1 MKFFTH
7 FTVLLLTGMALS
19 SSAQKTPSNL
29 LSQKNQAA
37 TPTLTVLPV
46 VFHGETEV
54 LRDYVADPN
63 APNPITKTKKVG
75 YHPKAGWPVNEYDYT
90 DALPIGMDPVHQKD
104 YAPLVSNK
112 SLSVNLDGMPGVTS
126 PADPSLDVGP
136 NHVVQMINGTGG
148 STFKVWDKS
157 GNVIQ
162 NSTTFDNFMNSASL
176 NGNPGWSGAGDPI
189 VIYDQRADRWMLTEF
204 CSGCNDLFIAIS
216 TTADPTGSYYTY
228 SVTQPSFPDYPK
240 YSVWENEYVV
250 TANLGSSD
258 IIALP
263 RADMLAGISSSAQKF
278 TQANFGTIGFQAST
292 PVNMDGTT
300 LPPTGTPSMVMRMT
314 DDAWNG
320 ASADALEIWELDIDW
335 TTPSNSSFT
344 LTSTL
349 GVSSF
354 DTGLCGYTSFSCIPQ
369 PGTGTILDPLREL
382 LMNRIHYRNF
392 GTHESIVCCHSIDLD
407 GNDWAGVRWYE
418 LRRTGGTS
426 GTWSVYQEGT
436 YSPDSDHRWMPT
448 IGLSATGNIGLAYNV
463 SSSTT
468 YPSLRYTGRKECDPL
483 GTMTES
489 ETVIVA
495 GTQSN
500 GSNRW
505 GDYNALGLDPTDG
518 ETFWMTGMYGNSKTR
533 VAAFDMG
540 SCAPNVQ
547 FGNSTYDVSEADANT
562 ANGCL
567 DYYTLNIPISIGIDP
582 TQAADVTVSVT
593 GGTATQ
599 AVDYDIFNTSFTFS
613 GSTLSGTIE
622 IRVYNDNYIEGNE
635 TISLNYA
642 LNANGGNAGNGVIN
656 QTVTVTI
663 NDDDLPPSSMTSS
676 SVIFTEDFE
685 SGFGG
690 FTTSN
695 ASGDTPW
702 QIGDAAAATS
712 GAYVVPTSNATQFA
726 WINDDAC
733 DCDQNDVDLTFP
745 SVDLTGYT
753 GASISFDAYYGGQ
766 TYQGNTE
773 VAELRASVNG
783 GAFALI
789 SEIDISGG
797 WNTNTFDVTPYVGN
811 NNVVFAINYSD
822 AGGWLYGC
830 TIDNILIEGINPL
843 AIQTAI
849 NTGTQTDANLG
860 PNATVHF
867 YDAATE
873 NIMLTITNTSSFDY
887 GCVSVEVDR
896 DGSSP
901 TTVAFASSNA
911 ADYIHSKSYKVTPT
925 NANPSGTFDI
935 TVYYEEAE
943 VAAWEAATSNS
954 RTNLEIIKVAG
965 NNAIGDVSPANYGTF
980 TIENVP
986 ATMANYNSD
995 LTFTASFSTGFSGFG
1010 LGEYATDVPQTPVTN
1025 FTNGPSTVCEGTSV
1039 SFSDLS
1045 SGVPTSWAWDFGDGN
1060 TSTAQNPSN
1069 TYTTAATYTVTL
1081 TSANSFGNDTYTST
1095 ITVVA
1100 PTSSSQT
1107 LSICDGES
1115 VTVGTNTY
1123 TTSGTF
1129 TDILTNNAGC
1139 DSTVTTNLNVNALP
1153 TVNAGEDQTLCTY
1166 GATVALSGAPVGGT
1180 FSGSGVS
1187 GNSFDPTSVAAGSY
1201 IVTYAYTDASNC
1213 SASDITTIT
1222 VDPCSGINEELLP
1235 GVLVYPNPNNGEF
1248 TLTGVEI
1255 GVKYEVFS
1263 AEGKLVLTNTVT
1275 SPSEIVNLPKVAA
1288 GSYFMTTLN
1297 KDGEKGSIQFFV
1309 ESK

>member
-7 FTVLLLTGMALS
+7 FTTLLLSGMALS
-19 SSAQKTPSNL
+19 SSAQKTPSNQ
-29 LSQKNQAA
+29 LSQGNQAA
-37 TPTLTVLPV
+37 TPTLSVLPV

-54 LRDYVADPN
+54 LRNYIPDPS

-90 DALPIGMDPVHQKD
+90 DALPVGMDPVHQKD

-112 SLSVNLDGMPGVTS
+112 SLGVNLVGMPGVTS

-136 NHVVQMINGTGG
+136 NHVIQMINGTGG
-148 STFKVWDKS
+148 STFKIWDKS

-176 NGNPGWSGAGDPI
+176 NGNPGWGGAGDPI
-189 VIYDQRADRWMLTEF
+189 VIYDQRADRWLLTEF
-204 CSGCNDLFIAIS
+204 SSSGNNLYVAVS

-228 SVTQPSFPDYPK
+228 TINMPSFPDYPK
-240 YSVWENEYVV
+240 YSVWENEYVI

-258 IIALP
+258 IVALP
-263 RADMLAGISSSAQKF
+263 RADMLAGVSTNAQKF

-300 LPPTGTPSMVMRMT
+300 LPPAGTPSMVMRMT

-335 TTPSNSSFT
+335 ATPSNSSFT

-354 DTGLCGYTSFSCIPQ
+354 DSGLCGYTSFQCIPQ
-369 PGTGTILDPLREL
+369 PGTNTILDPLREL

-407 GNDWAGVRWYE
+407 GNDWAGIRWYE
-418 LRRTGGTS
+418 LRRSGGTS
-426 GTWSVYQEGT
+426 GTWSIYQEGT

-463 SSSTT
+463 SSSSTF
-468 YPSLRYTGRKECDPL
+468 PSLRYTGRKECDPL

-489 ETVIVA
+489 ETIIVA

-533 VAAFDMG
+533 VAAFDIG
-540 SCAPNVQ
+540 SCSPSVQ
-547 FGNSTYDVSEADANT
+547 FGNSAYDVSEADAST

-567 DYYTLNIPISIGIDP
+567 DYYTLNIPISIGVDP
-582 TQAADVTVSVT
+582 SQASDVAVSVT

-599 AVDYDIFNTSFTFS
+599 ALDYDIFNTSFTFS
-613 GSTLSGTIE
+613 GSTLSGSVE
-622 IRVYNDNYIEGNE
+622 IRVYNDNYIEGDE
-635 TISLNYA
+635 TITLDYA
-642 LNANGGNAGNGVIN
+642 LNPNGGNAGNGVIN
-656 QTVTVTI
+656 QTVIVTI
-663 NDDDLPPSSMTSS
+663 NDDDLAPGSMTSS

-690 FTTSN
+690 FTTN
-695 ASGDTPW
+695 NPSGDTPW
-702 QIGDAAAATS
+702 QIGDAATASS

-726 WINDDAC
+726 WINDDDC
-733 DCDQNDVDLTFP
+733 DCNQNDVDLTFP
-745 SVDLTGYT
+745 SIDLTGYT
-753 GASISFDAYYGGQ
+753 GATVSFEAYY
-766 TYQGNTE
+766 QGLEWQANVE
-773 VAELRASVNG
+773 KAELRVSVNG
-783 GAFALI
+783 GGFTLI
-789 SEIDISGG
+789 SELDQSGG
-797 WNTNTFDVTPYVGN
+797 WTTNTFDVSPYIGN

-830 TIDNILIEGINPL
+830 TIDNVVIEGINPL
-843 AIQTAI
+843 SIQTAI
-849 NTGTQTDANLG
+849 NTGTQTAANLG

-867 YDAATE
+867 FDAATD
-873 NIMLTITNTSSFDY
+873 NIMLTIANTTSFDY
-887 GCVSVEVDR
+887 GCVVVEVDR
-896 DGSSP
+896 DGSTP
-901 TTVAFASSNA
+901 TTAAFASTNA
-911 ADYIHSKSYKVTPT
+911 ADYIHSKSYKVIPT
-925 NANPSGTFDI
+925 NVNATGSYDI
-935 TVYYEEAE
+935 TMYYEEAE
-943 VAAWEAATSNS
+943 VAAWETSTGNS
-954 RTNLEIIKVAG
+954 RTNLEVIKVAG
-965 NNAIGDVSPANYGTF
+965 NNAIGDVNPGNFGTF
-980 TIENVP
+980 TIDNVL
-986 ATMANYNSD
+986 ATMASYNSD
-995 LTFTASFSTGFSGFG
+995 LTFTASFTNGFSGFG
-1010 LGEYATDVPQTPVTN
+1010 LGVYATDVPQTPVAN
-1025 FTNGPSTVCEGTSV
+1025 FNNGPSTVCEGTTV
-1039 SFSDLS
+1039 SFSDLT

-1069 TYTTAATYTVTL
+1069 TYTTAATYSVTL
-1081 TSANSFGNDTYTST
+1081 ISTNSFGNDSYTST

-1115 VTVGTNTY
+1115 VTVGTSTY
-1123 TTSGTF
+1123 TTIGTF
-1129 TDILTNNAGC
+1129 TDVLTNNAGC
-1139 DSTVTTNLNVNALP
+1139 DSTVTTNLTVNALP
-1153 TVNAGEDQTLCTY
+1153 TVNAGTDQTLCTY
-1166 GATVALSGAPVGGT
+1166 GSAVTLSGNPAGGI

-1187 GNSFDPTSVAAGSY
+1187 GSSFDPTSVAAGSY

-1213 SASDITTIT
+1213 SASDVTTVT
-1222 VDPCSGINEELLP
+1222 VDACSGINEELLP

-1248 TLTGVEI
+1248 TLTGVET

-1275 SPSEIVNLPKVAA
+1275 SPVELVKLAKVAA
-1288 GSYFMTTLN
+1288 GSYFITTLN

>member
-1 MKFFTH
+1 MKIFTR
-7 FTVLLLTGMALS
+7 FTALLLSGMVLS

-29 LSQKNQAA
+29 ISQENRAA

-46 VFHGETEV
+46 VFHGETEA

-63 APNPITKTKKVG
+63 APDPITKTKKVG

-90 DALPIGMDPVHQKD
+90 DALPLGMDPVHQKD

-112 SLSVNLDGMPGVTS
+112 SLGVNLDGMPGVTS

-136 NHVVQMINGTGG
+136 NHVIQMINGTGG
-148 STFKVWDKS
+148 STFKIWDKS

-176 NGNPGWSGAGDPI
+176 NGNPGWGGAGDPI
-189 VIYDQRADRWMLTEF
+189 VIYDQRADRWLLTEF
-204 CSGCNDLFIAIS
+204 SSSGNNLYVAVS
-216 TTADPTGSYYTY
+216 TAADPTGSYYTY
-228 SVTQPSFPDYPK
+228 TINMPSFPDYPK
-240 YSVWENEYVV
+240 YSVWENEYVI

-258 IIALP
+258 IVALP
-263 RADMLAGISSSAQKF
+263 RADMLAGVSTNAQKF

-292 PVNMDGTT
+292 PVNLDGTT
-300 LPPTGTPSMVMRMT
+300 VPPVGTPSMVMRMT

-369 PGTGTILDPLREL
+369 PGTNTILDPLREL

-418 LRRTGGTS
+418 LRRSGGTS
-426 GTWSVYQEGT
+426 GTWTVYQEGT

-468 YPSLRYTGRKECDPL
+468 FPSLRYTGRKECDPL
-483 GTMTES
+483 GSMTES

-533 VAAFDMG
+533 VAAFDIG
-540 SCAPNVQ
+540 SCSPNVQ

-567 DYYTLNIPISIGIDP
+567 DYYTLNIPISIGVDP
-582 TQAADVTVSVT
+582 SQASDVNVSVT

-599 AVDYDIFNTSFTFS
+599 ALDYDIFNTSFTFS
-613 GSTLSGTIE
+613 GSTLSGSVE
-622 IRVYNDNYIEGNE
+622 IRVYNDNYIEGDE
-635 TISLNYA
+635 TITLDYA
-642 LNANGGNAGNGVIN
+642 LNPNGGNAGNGVIN
-656 QTVTVTI
+656 QTAIVTI
-663 NDDDLPPSSMTSS
+663 NDDDLAPGSMTSS

-685 SGFGG
+685 SGFSG
-690 FTTSN
+690 FTTVN
-695 ASGDTPW
+695 ASGDTPF

-726 WINDDAC
+726 WINDDDC

-745 SVDLTGYT
+745 SIDLTGYT
-753 GASISFDAYYGGQ
+753 GATVSFDAYY
-766 TYQGNTE
+766 QGLEWQANVE
-773 VAELRASVNG
+773 IAELRVSVNG
-783 GAFALI
+783 GGFTLI
-789 SEIDISGG
+789 SELDQSGG
-797 WNTNTFDVTPYVGN
+797 WNTNTFDVSPYIGN

-830 TIDNILIEGINPL
+830 TIDNVVIEGINPL
-843 AIQTAI
+843 SIQTAI
-849 NTGTQTDANLG
+849 NTGAQTDANLG

-873 NIMLTITNTSSFDY
+873 NIMLTIANNSSFDY
-887 GCVSVEVDR
+887 GCVAVEVDR

-925 NANPSGTFDI
+925 NANPSGTYDI

-986 ATMANYNSD
+986 ATLANYNSD

-1010 LGEYATDVPQTPVTN
+1010 LGEYATDVPQTPVAN
-1025 FTNGPSTVCEGTSV
+1025 FTNGPSTVCEGTTV

-1069 TYTTAATYTVTL
+1069 TYSTAATYSITL
-1081 TSANSFGNDTYTST
+1081 ISTNGFGNDTYTST

-1115 VTVGTNTY
+1115 VTVGTSTY
-1123 TTSGTF
+1123 TTIGTF
-1129 TDILTNNAGC
+1129 TDVLTNNAGC
-1139 DSTVTTNLNVNALP
+1139 DSTVTTNINVNTLP
-1153 TVNAGEDQTLCTY
+1153 TINAGTDETFCIY
-1166 GATVALSGAPVGGT
+1166 GPLVALSGTPAGGT
-1180 FSGSGVS
+1180 YSGSGVS
-1187 GNSFDPTSVAAGSY
+1187 GSNFDPTTGIGSY
-1201 IVTYAYTDASNC
+1201 AVTYSYTDGNSCMNT
-1213 SASDITTIT
+1213 DIINFT
-1222 VDPCSGINEELLP
+1222 VDNCTGINEEILP
-1235 GVLVYPNPNNGEF
+1235 GVLLFPNPNNGEF
-1248 TLTGVEI
+1248 TLTGVEV
-1255 GVKYEVFS
+1255 GNTYEVFS
-1263 AEGKLVLTNTVT
+1263 AEGKLMLTNTVT
-1275 SPSEIVNLPKVAA
+1275 SPTESVKLTKIAA

>member
-1 MKFFTH
+1 MKVFTR
-7 FTVLLLTGMALS
+7 FTALLLSGMALS

-29 LSQKNQAA
+29 ISQENRAA

-90 DALPIGMDPVHQKD
+90 DALPLGMDPVHQKD

-112 SLSVNLDGMPGVTS
+112 SLGVNLDGMPGVTS

-136 NHVVQMINGTGG
+136 NHVVQMINGSGG

-263 RADMLAGISSSAQKF
+263 RADMLAGTSSSAQKF
-278 TQANFGTIGFQAST
+278 TQSNFGTIGFQAST
-292 PVNMDGTT
+292 PVNLDGTAV
-300 LPPTGTPSMVMRMT
+300 PPAGTPSMVMRMT

-320 ASADALEIWELDIDW
+320 ANADALEIWELDIDW
-335 TTPSNSSFT
+335 TNPGNSSFT

-369 PGTGTILDPLREL
+369 PGTNTILDPLREL

-468 YPSLRYTGRKECDPL
+468 FPSLRYTGRKECDPL
-483 GTMTES
+483 GSMTES

-505 GDYNALGLDPTDG
+505 GDYNALGLDPADG

-533 VAAFDMG
+533 VAAFDIG
-540 SCAPNVQ
+540 SCSPNVQ

-567 DYYTLNIPISIGIDP
+567 DYYTLNIPISIGVDP
-582 TQAADVTVSVT
+582 SQASDVIVSVT

-599 AVDYDIFNTSFTFS
+599 ALDYDIFNTSFTFS
-613 GSTLSGTIE
+613 GSTLSGSVE
-622 IRVYNDNYIEGNE
+622 IRVYNDNYIEGDE
-635 TISLNYA
+635 TITLDYILNP
-642 LNANGGNAGNGVIN
+642 NGGNAGNGVIN
-656 QTVTVTI
+656 QTAIVTI
-663 NDDDLPPSSMTSS
+663 NDDDLAPGSMTSS

-690 FTTSN
+690 FTTVN
-695 ASGDTPW
+695 ASGDTPF

-712 GAYVVPTSNATQFA
+712 GAYAVPTSNATQFA
-726 WINDDAC
+726 WINDDDC

-745 SVDLTGYT
+745 SIDLTGYT
-753 GASISFDAYYGGQ
+753 GATVSFDAYY
-766 TYQGNTE
+766 QGLEWQANVE
-773 VAELRASVNG
+773 IAELRVSVNG
-783 GAFALI
+783 GGFTLI
-789 SEIDISGG
+789 SELDQSGG
-797 WNTNTFDVTPYVGN
+797 WNTNTFDVSPYIGN

-830 TIDNILIEGINPL
+830 TIDNVVIEGINPL
-843 AIQTAI
+843 SIQTAI
-849 NTGTQTDANLG
+849 NTGAQTDANLG

-873 NIMLTITNTSSFDY
+873 NIMLTIANNSSFDY
-887 GCVSVEVDR
+887 GCVAAEVDR

-901 TTVAFASSNA
+901 TTAVFASSNA

-925 NANPSGTFDI
+925 NANPSGTYDI
-935 TVYYEEAE
+935 TVYYKEAE

-980 TIENVP
+980 TIDNVT
-986 ATMANYNSD
+986 ATMASYNSD
-995 LTFTASFSTGFSGFG
+995 LTFTASFTNGFSGFG
-1010 LGEYATDVPQTPVTN
+1010 LGVYTTDVPETPVAN
-1025 FTNGPSTVCEGTSV
+1025 FNNGPSTVCEGTTV
-1039 SFSDLS
+1039 SFGDLS

-1069 TYTTAATYTVTL
+1069 TYTTAATYSVTL
-1081 TSANSFGNDTYTST
+1081 ISTNGFGNDTYTAT

-1115 VTVGTNTY
+1115 VTVGTSTY
-1123 TTSGTF
+1123 TTIGTF
-1129 TDILTNNAGC
+1129 TDVLTNNVGC
-1139 DSTVTTNLNVNALP
+1139 DSTVTTNINVNTLP
-1153 TVNAGEDQTLCTY
+1153 TINAGTDETFCIY
-1166 GATVALSGAPVGGT
+1166 GPLVALSGTPAGGT
-1180 FSGSGVS
+1180 YSGSGVS
-1187 GNSFDPTSVAAGSY
+1187 GSNFDPTTGIGSY
-1201 IVTYAYTDASNC
+1201 AVTYSYTDGNSCMNT
-1213 SASDITTIT
+1213 DIVNFT
-1222 VDPCSGINEELLP
+1222 VDNCTGINEEILP
-1235 GVLVYPNPNNGEF
+1235 GVLLFPNPNNGEF
-1248 TLTGVEI
+1248 TLTGVEV
-1255 GVKYEVFS
+1255 GNTYEVSS

-1275 SPSEIVNLPKVAA
+1275 SPTESVKLTKIAA

>member
-1 MKFFTH
+1 
-7 FTVLLLTGMALS
+7 
-19 SSAQKTPSNL
+19 
-29 LSQKNQAA
+29 
-37 TPTLTVLPV
+37 
-46 VFHGETEV
+46 
-54 LRDYVADPN
+54 
-63 APNPITKTKKVG
+63 
-75 YHPKAGWPVNEYDYT
+75 
-90 DALPIGMDPVHQKD
+90 
-104 YAPLVSNK
+104 
-112 SLSVNLDGMPGVTS
+112 MPGVTS

-136 NHVVQMINGTGG
+136 NHVIQMINGTGG
-148 STFKVWDKS
+148 STFKIWDKS

-176 NGNPGWSGAGDPI
+176 NGNPGWGGAGDPI
-189 VIYDQRADRWMLTEF
+189 VIYDQRADRWLLTEF
-204 CSGCNDLFIAIS
+204 SSSGNNLYVAVS
-216 TTADPTGSYYTY
+216 TAADPTGSYYTY
-228 SVTQPSFPDYPK
+228 TINMPSFPDYPK
-240 YSVWENEYVV
+240 YSVWENEYVI

-258 IIALP
+258 IVALP
-263 RADMLAGISSSAQKF
+263 RADMLAGVSTNAQKF

-292 PVNMDGTT
+292 PVNLDGTT
-300 LPPTGTPSMVMRMT
+300 VPPVGTPSMVMRMT

-369 PGTGTILDPLREL
+369 PGTNTILDPLREL

-418 LRRTGGTS
+418 LRRSGGTS
-426 GTWSVYQEGT
+426 GTWTVYQEGT

-468 YPSLRYTGRKECDPL
+468 FPSLRYTGRKECDPL
-483 GTMTES
+483 GSMTES

-533 VAAFDMG
+533 VAAFDIG
-540 SCAPNVQ
+540 SCSPNVQ

-567 DYYTLNIPISIGIDP
+567 DYYTLNIPISIGVDP
-582 TQAADVTVSVT
+582 SQASDVNVSVT

-599 AVDYDIFNTSFTFS
+599 ALDYDIFNTSFTFS
-613 GSTLSGTIE
+613 GSTLSGSVE
-622 IRVYNDNYIEGNE
+622 IRVYNDNYIEGDE
-635 TISLNYA
+635 TITLDYA
-642 LNANGGNAGNGVIN
+642 LNPNGGNAGNGVIN
-656 QTVTVTI
+656 QTAIVTI
-663 NDDDLPPSSMTSS
+663 NDDDLAPGSMTSS

-685 SGFGG
+685 SGFSG
-690 FTTSN
+690 FTTVN
-695 ASGDTPW
+695 ASGDTPF

-726 WINDDAC
+726 WINDDDC

-745 SVDLTGYT
+745 SIDLTGYT
-753 GASISFDAYYGGQ
+753 GATVSFDAYY
-766 TYQGNTE
+766 QGLEWQANVE
-773 VAELRASVNG
+773 IAELRVSVNG
-783 GAFALI
+783 GGFTLI
-789 SEIDISGG
+789 SELDQSGG
-797 WNTNTFDVTPYVGN
+797 WNTNTFDVSPYIGN

-830 TIDNILIEGINPL
+830 TIDNVVIEGINPL
-843 AIQTAI
+843 SIQTAI
-849 NTGTQTDANLG
+849 NTGAQTDANLG

-873 NIMLTITNTSSFDY
+873 NIMLTIANNSSFDY
-887 GCVSVEVDR
+887 GCVAVEVDR

-925 NANPSGTFDI
+925 NANPSGTYDI

-986 ATMANYNSD
+986 ATLANYNSD

-1010 LGEYATDVPQTPVTN
+1010 LGEYATDVPQTPVAN
-1025 FTNGPSTVCEGTSV
+1025 FTNGPSTVCEGTTV

-1060 TSTAQNPSN
+1060 TSTTQNPSN
-1069 TYTTAATYTVTL
+1069 TYSTAATYSITL
-1081 TSANSFGNDTYTST
+1081 ISTNGFGNDTYTST

-1115 VTVGTNTY
+1115 VTVGTSTY
-1123 TTSGTF
+1123 TTIGTF
-1129 TDILTNNAGC
+1129 TDVLTNNAGC
-1139 DSTVTTNLNVNALP
+1139 DSTVTTNINVNTLP
-1153 TVNAGEDQTLCTY
+1153 TINAGTDETFCIY
-1166 GATVALSGAPVGGT
+1166 GPLVALSGTPAGGT
-1180 FSGSGVS
+1180 YSGSGVS
-1187 GNSFDPTSVAAGSY
+1187 GSNFDPTTGIGSY
-1201 IVTYAYTDASNC
+1201 AVTYSYTDGNSCMNT
-1213 SASDITTIT
+1213 DIINFT
-1222 VDPCSGINEELLP
+1222 VDNCTGINEEILP
-1235 GVLVYPNPNNGEF
+1235 GVLLFPNPNNGEF
-1248 TLTGVEI
+1248 TLTGVEV
-1255 GVKYEVFS
+1255 GNTYEVFS
-1263 AEGKLVLTNTVT
+1263 AEGKLILTNTVT
-1275 SPSEIVNLPKVAA
+1275 SPTELVKLVKIAA

>member
-1 MKFFTH
+1 
-7 FTVLLLTGMALS
+7 
-19 SSAQKTPSNL
+19 
-29 LSQKNQAA
+29 
-37 TPTLTVLPV
+37 
-46 VFHGETEV
+46 
-54 LRDYVADPN
+54 
-63 APNPITKTKKVG
+63 
-75 YHPKAGWPVNEYDYT
+75 
-90 DALPIGMDPVHQKD
+90 MDPVHQKD

-112 SLSVNLDGMPGVTS
+112 SLGVNLDGMPGVTS

-136 NHVVQMINGTGG
+136 NHVIQMINGTGG
-148 STFKVWDKS
+148 STFKIWDKS

-162 NSTTFDNFMNSASL
+162 NSTIFDNFMNSASL
-176 NGNPGWSGAGDPI
+176 NGNPGWGGAGDPI
-189 VIYDQRADRWMLTEF
+189 VIYDQRADRWLLTEF
-204 CSGCNDLFIAIS
+204 SSSGNNLYVAVS
-216 TTADPTGSYYTY
+216 TAADPTGSYYTY
-228 SVTQPSFPDYPK
+228 TINMPSFPDYPK
-240 YSVWENEYVV
+240 YSVWENEYVI

-258 IIALP
+258 IVALP
-263 RADMLAGISSSAQKF
+263 RADMLAGVSTNAQKF

-292 PVNMDGTT
+292 PVNLDGTT
-300 LPPTGTPSMVMRMT
+300 VPPVGTPSMVMRMT

-369 PGTGTILDPLREL
+369 PGTNTILDPLREL

-418 LRRTGGTS
+418 LRRSGGTS
-426 GTWSVYQEGT
+426 GTWTVYQEGT

-468 YPSLRYTGRKECDPL
+468 FPSLRYTGRKECDPL
-483 GTMTES
+483 GSMTES

-533 VAAFDMG
+533 VAAFDIG
-540 SCAPNVQ
+540 SCSPNVQ

-567 DYYTLNIPISIGIDP
+567 DYYTLNIPISIGVDP
-582 TQAADVTVSVT
+582 SQASDVNVSVT

-599 AVDYDIFNTSFTFS
+599 ALDYDIFNTSFTFS
-613 GSTLSGTIE
+613 GSTLSGSVE
-622 IRVYNDNYIEGNE
+622 IRVYNDNYIEGDE
-635 TISLNYA
+635 TITLDYA
-642 LNANGGNAGNGVIN
+642 LNPNGGNAGNGVIN
-656 QTVTVTI
+656 QTAIVTI
-663 NDDDLPPSSMTSS
+663 NDDDLAPGSMTSS

-685 SGFGG
+685 SGFSG
-690 FTTSN
+690 FTTVN
-695 ASGDTPW
+695 ASGDTPF

-726 WINDDAC
+726 WINDDDC

-745 SVDLTGYT
+745 SIDLTGYT
-753 GASISFDAYYGGQ
+753 GATVSFDAYY
-766 TYQGNTE
+766 QGLEWQANVE
-773 VAELRASVNG
+773 IAELRVSVNG
-783 GAFALI
+783 GGFTLI
-789 SEIDISGG
+789 SELDQSGG
-797 WNTNTFDVTPYVGN
+797 WNTNTFDVSPYIGN

-830 TIDNILIEGINPL
+830 TIDNVVIEGINPL
-843 AIQTAI
+843 SIQTAI
-849 NTGTQTDANLG
+849 NTGAQTDANLG

-873 NIMLTITNTSSFDY
+873 NIMLTIANNSSFDY
-887 GCVSVEVDR
+887 GCVAVEVDR

-925 NANPSGTFDI
+925 NANPSGTYDI

-965 NNAIGDVSPANYGTF
+965 NNAIGEVSPANYGTF

-986 ATMANYNSD
+986 ATLANYNSD

-1010 LGEYATDVPQTPVTN
+1010 LGEYATDVPQTPVAN
-1025 FTNGPSTVCEGTSV
+1025 FTNGPSTVCEGTTV
-1039 SFSDLS
+1039 SFGDLS

-1081 TSANSFGNDTYTST
+1081 ISTNSFGNDSYTST

-1115 VTVGTNTY
+1115 VTVGTSTY
-1123 TTSGTF
+1123 TTNGTF
-1129 TDILTNNAGC
+1129 TDVLTNNAGC

-1153 TVNAGEDQTLCTY
+1153 TVNAGADQTLCTY
-1166 GATVALSGAPVGGT
+1166 GPVVTLSGTPAGGA
-1180 FSGSGVS
+1180 FSGPGVS
-1187 GNSFDPTSVAAGSY
+1187 GSSFDPTSVAAGSY
-1201 IVTYAYTDASNC
+1201 TVTYAYTDASNC
-1213 SASDITTIT
+1213 SASDVTTIT
-1222 VDPCSGINEELLP
+1222 VDACSGINEELLP

-1248 TLTGVEI
+1248 TLTGVET

-1275 SPSEIVNLPKVAA
+1275 SPSELVKLPKVAA
-1288 GSYFMTTLN
+1288 GGYFMTTLN

>member
-7 FTVLLLTGMALS
+7 FTVLLLTGMTLS
-19 SSAQKTPSNL
+19 YSAQKTPSNL

-90 DALPIGMDPVHQKD
+90 DALPVGMDPVHQKD

-112 SLSVNLDGMPGVTS
+112 SLGVNLDGMPGVTS

-148 STFKVWDKS
+148 STFKIWDKS

-176 NGNPGWSGAGDPI
+176 NGNPGWGGAGDPI
-189 VIYDQRADRWMLTEF
+189 VIYDQRADRWLLTEF
-204 CSGCNDLFIAIS
+204 SSSGNNLYVAVS

-228 SVTQPSFPDYPK
+228 TVNMPSFPDYPK
-240 YSVWENEYVV
+240 YSVWENEYVI

-258 IIALP
+258 IVALP
-263 RADMLAGISSSAQKF
+263 RADMLAGVSTNAQKF

-292 PVNMDGTT
+292 PVNLDGTT
-300 LPPTGTPSMVMRMT
+300 TPPAGTPSMVMRMT

-335 TTPSNSSFT
+335 TTPGNSSFT

-369 PGTGTILDPLREL
+369 PGTNTILDPLREL

-418 LRRTGGTS
+418 LRRTGGTG

-468 YPSLRYTGRKECDPL
+468 FPSLRYTGRKECDPL

-533 VAAFDMG
+533 VAAFDIG

-547 FGNSTYDVSEADANT
+547 FGNSTYDVSEADANI

-613 GSTLSGTIE
+613 GSTLTGTLE
-622 IRVYNDNYIEGNE
+622 IRVYNDNYIEGDE
-635 TISLNYA
+635 TITLDYA

-663 NDDDLPPSSMTSS
+663 NDDDLAPGSMTSS

-690 FTTSN
+690 FTTN
-695 ASGDTPW
+695 NPSGDTPW
-702 QIGDAAAATS
+702 QIGDAAAASS

-773 VAELRASVNG
+773 VAELSASVNG

-797 WNTNTFDVTPYVGN
+797 WNTNTFDATPYVGN

-830 TIDNILIEGINPL
+830 TIDNVVIEGINPL
-843 AIQTAI
+843 SIQTAI
-849 NTGTQTDANLG
+849 NTGAQTDANLG

-867 YDAATE
+867 FDAVTD
-873 NIMLTITNTSSFDY
+873 NIMLTITNTTSFDY
-887 GCVSVEVDR
+887 GCVAVEVDR
-896 DGSSP
+896 DGSTP
-901 TTVAFASSNA
+901 TTAAFASINA
-911 ADYIHSKSYKVTPT
+911 ANHIHSKSYKVTPT
-925 NANPSGTFDI
+925 NANATGAYDI
-935 TVYYEEAE
+935 TMYYEEAE
-943 VAAWEAATSNS
+943 VAAWETATGNS
-954 RTNLEIIKVAG
+954 RTNLEVLKVAG
-965 NNAIGDVSPANYGTF
+965 NNAIGDVNPGNFGTF
-980 TIENVP
+980 TIDHVA
-986 ATMANYNSD
+986 ATMASYNSD
-995 LTFTASFSTGFSGFG
+995 LTFTASFSNGFSGFG
-1010 LGEYATDVPQTPVTN
+1010 LGVYTTDVPETPVAN
-1025 FTNGPSTVCEGTSV
+1025 FNNGPSTVCEGTTV

-1069 TYTTAATYTVTL
+1069 TYTTAATYSVTL
-1081 TSANSFGNDTYTST
+1081 ISTNGFGNDTYTST
-1095 ITVVA
+1095 ITVGA

-1115 VTVGTNTY
+1115 VTVGTSTY
-1123 TTSGTF
+1123 TTNGTF
-1129 TDILTNNAGC
+1129 TDVLTNNAGC

-1153 TVNAGEDQTLCTY
+1153 TVNAGEDQILCTY
-1166 GATVALSGAPVGGT
+1166 GATSGLSGTPVGGT

-1187 GNSFDPTSVAAGSY
+1187 GNSFDPTSVSAGSY
-1201 IVTYAYTDASNC
+1201 TVTYAYTDASNC
-1213 SASDITTIT
+1213 SASDVTTIT
-1222 VDPCSGINEELLP
+1222 VDACSGINEELLP
-1235 GVLVYPNPNNGEF
+1235 GVLVYPNPNIGEF

-1263 AEGKLVLTNTVT
+1263 AEGKLVLTNTVN
-1275 SPSEIVNLPKVAA
+1275 SPSEIVQLPKVAA

-1297 KDGEKGSIQFFV
+1297 KDGEKGSIQFFI
-1309 ESK
+1309 ERQ